1 MGLGRVAMLRA
12 MVGLDANAYKTGA
25 NDVRKENERMR
36 QSIAGVGKAMGI
48 AFSVVGLIQIGKS
61 IFEWAK
67 NVSIAAENVGIM
79 TGEMIGLEIIARKNN
94 LELNLMQMMLQ
105 RVQVKI
111 HDAAVKGGAA
121 AEVFQNMG
129 ISIRDLIQMRPFD
142 QFQFLAQAAFKTH
155 SPLAT
160 INELFGELGRKG
172 VAALKEISEAMPNV
186 DKAAGAAADSVKEAY
201 QAIQEAWNWIERN
214 ILVNAVDFAKGWTEI
229 PINIIE
235 GLEMG
240 LNYMFVGIDAA
251 EKSTMARAKRLI
263 KWWDSEESDKWK
275 AEEEKQRQAEMLK
288 AVDARIDGE
297 VAAERAKTEV
307 LKQQAAERFKA
318 LGIDRSGIERMG
330 AIFGGA
336 SAAGMA
342 MRDRETVLAQQQL
355 QLTRQMENN
364 IAKIMAA
371 TGTIVQRVGD

>member
-1 MGLGRVAMLRA
+1 MGLGPVAMLRA
-12 MVGLDANAYKTGA
+12 MVGLDANAYKAGA

-36 QSIAGVGKAMGI
+36 QSIASVGKAMGI

-61 IFEWAK
+61 IVEWAK
-67 NVSIAAENVGIM
+67 NVSIAADSVGIL
-79 TGEMIGLEIIARKNN
+79 TKEMMGLEIIGRKNN
-94 LELNLMQMMLQ
+94 LELNMLQMMFQ

-111 HDAAVKGGAA
+111 NEAAAKGGV
-121 AEVFQNMG
+121 AEETFEKLG
-129 ISIRDLIQMRPFD
+129 IKVRDLVQMNPSE
-142 QFQFLAQAAFKTH
+142 QFLLLARASFA
-155 SPLAT
+155 SANPIAT

-172 VAALKEISEAMPNV
+172 TAALRMIAENGLPAVSDAAG
-186 DKAAGAAADSVKEAY
+186 KAADDIKKVY
-201 QAIQEAWNWIERN
+201 QEFQKATNFLERN
-214 ILVNAVDFAKGWTEI
+214 VIEFAVAGVK
-229 PINIIE
+229 PIAGAVATVRE
-235 GLEMG
+235 GLEGLGELLMG
-240 LNYMFVGIDAA
+240 DLDAVADVAEARERRLKEWYGNSDEERAA
-251 EKSTMARAKRLI
+251 EAAR
-263 KWWDSEESDKWK
+263 
-275 AEEEKQRQAEMLK
+275 QQAEMLK
-288 AVDARIDGE
+288 TIEARIADE
-297 VAAERAKTEV
+297 IAAERAKTEV